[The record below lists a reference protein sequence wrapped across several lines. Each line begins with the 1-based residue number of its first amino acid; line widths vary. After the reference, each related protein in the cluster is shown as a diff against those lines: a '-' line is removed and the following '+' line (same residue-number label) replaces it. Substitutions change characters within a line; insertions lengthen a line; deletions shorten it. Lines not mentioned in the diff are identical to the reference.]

1 MRANLA
7 YFVGIGVA
15 SGAGWF
21 AHSLW
26 ASAPQEAPGNEQQ
39 MAAGE
44 LVVRLD
50 QLQRQQ
56 HRQLNALVAMQ
67 RDLTGLLKV
76 AHRAESDD
84 ALPVAASNG
93 GEDEP
98 AAEDFLPT
106 PTVEQTQ
113 AASEA
118 EAIVHQATLAGR
130 WTDQDSHR
138 LEEQLQRM
146 DPEDSQKLRRNV
158 IAALNRGE
166 LEIAF
171 SGRPAF

>member
-1 MRANLA
+1 MQAKLA
-7 YFVGIGVA
+7 YFVGIGAA
-15 SGAGWF
+15 SAAGWF

-26 ASAPQEAPGNEQQ
+26 ASAPQEAPGSEQQ
-39 MAAGE
+39 MAEGD
-44 LVVRLD
+44 LVVSLD
-50 QLQRQQ
+50 QLKRQQ
-56 HRQLNALVAMQ
+56 RRQLNALLAMQ
-67 RDLTGLLKV
+67 RDLAGLLEV
-76 AHRAESDD
+76 TRRAESAD
-84 ALPVAASNG
+84 ALPAAASNG

-98 AAEDFLPT
+98 AAEDFLPI

-138 LEEQLQRM
+138 LLEQLQRM
-146 DPEDSQKLRRNV
+146 APEDGQELRRNV